1 MRRAEKA
8 RTRTSR
14 AEGVGA
20 AEVPVFAYEAVDA
33 AGRRTRGRLSGSTV
47 AAVTRDLEARGLLA
61 LDVAEAAAARD
72 SGGGF
77 GIGRRRGVLEFT
89 RAVAAL
95 LPAGMP
101 LARALA
107 AGVSAAPDSLRGVL
121 ESVRSKVERGDELAS
136 ALAEHPRL
144 FSPLYV
150 GIVRAGE
157 RSGSLDGAFE
167 RLAEHLERDQELRSK
182 LVSMSIYPIL
192 LASVGLGAVLILML
206 FVLPRFADLLENSG
220 AALPATTAAIIGGAT
235 AIRESW
241 RLLLAIP
248 PLFLI
253 LLAWLRTTDA
263 GRRVASNL
271 LVSVPIVGSWRRQA
285 LAANFARMVGELL
298 SGGAPLLTALAD
310 ARDCMSDPVAR
321 DETDRIRTRIREG
334 SSLNGAISEN
344 ALFPA
349 MLPQLVALGEEAG
362 RLAEFLL
369 KAADML
375 ERRTE
380 RAVERMVALA
390 EPAMIVLF
398 GGLVALVALALLQA
412 IYGVNAGSF

>member
-1 MRRAEKA
+1 VKL
-8 RTRTSR
+8 
-14 AEGVGA
+14 
-20 AEVPVFAYEAVDA
+20 FAYEAVDP
-33 AGRRTRGRLSGSTV
+33 AGRRTRGRLTGATA
-47 AAVTRDLEARGLLA
+47 AAVTRDLESRGLLA
-61 LDVAEAAAARD
+61 LDVEEAAGAVESA
-72 SGGGF
+72 GW
-77 GIGRRRGVLEFT
+77 GIGRRRGVMEFT

-107 AGVSAAPDSLRGVL
+107 AGVSASPASLRAPL
-121 ESVRSKVERGDELAS
+121 EMVRAKVERGDELAA

-150 GIVRAGE
+150 GMVRAGE
-157 RSGSLDGAFE
+157 RSGALDSAFE
-167 RLAEHLERDQELRSK
+167 RLAAHLERDDELRSK

-192 LASVGLGAVLILML
+192 LATVGLGAVMILML
-206 FVLPRFADLLENSG
+206 LVLPRFADLLQNSG
-220 AALPATTAAIIGGAT
+220 AALPATTAMIIGGAT
-235 AIRESW
+235 AVRESW
-241 RLLLAIP
+241 RILLIIP
-248 PLFLI
+248 PLLI
-253 LLAWLRTTDA
+253 VLLTWLRTTET
-263 GRRVASNL
+263 GRRISSTM
-271 LVSVPIVGSWRRQA
+271 LVSVPIVGTWRRQA
-285 LAANFARMVGELL
+285 LAAGFARMVGELL

-321 DETDRIRTRIREG
+321 DETERIRTRVREG
-334 SSLNGAISEN
+334 SALNAAISERS
-344 ALFPA
+344 LFPP

-362 RLAEFLL
+362 RLAEFML
-369 KAADML
+369 KSADML

-412 IYGVNAGSF
+412 IYGVNAGSL

>member
-1 MRRAEKA
+1 VKL
-8 RTRTSR
+8 
-14 AEGVGA
+14 
-20 AEVPVFAYEAVDA
+20 FAYEAVDP
-33 AGRRTRGRLSGSTV
+33 AGRRTRGRLTGATA
-47 AAVTRDLEARGLLA
+47 AAVTRDLESRGLLA
-61 LDVAEAAAARD
+61 LDVEEAAGAIESA
-72 SGGGF
+72 GW
-77 GIGRRRGVLEFT
+77 GIGRRRGVMEFT

-107 AGVSAAPDSLRGVL
+107 AGVSASPASLRAPL
-121 ESVRSKVERGDELAS
+121 EMVRAKVERGDELAA

-150 GIVRAGE
+150 GMVRAGE
-157 RSGSLDGAFE
+157 RSGALDSAFE
-167 RLAEHLERDQELRSK
+167 RLAAHLERDDELRSK

-192 LASVGLGAVLILML
+192 LATVGLGAVMILML
-206 FVLPRFADLLENSG
+206 LVLPRFADLLQSSG
-220 AALPATTAAIIGGAT
+220 AALPATTAMIIGGAT
-235 AIRESW
+235 AVRESW
-241 RLLLAIP
+241 RILLIIP
-248 PLFLI
+248 PLLI
-253 LLAWLRTTDA
+253 VLLTWLRTTET
-263 GRRVASNL
+263 GRRISSTM
-271 LVSVPIVGSWRRQA
+271 LVSVPIVGTWRRQA
-285 LAANFARMVGELL
+285 LAAGFARMVGELL

-321 DETDRIRTRIREG
+321 DETERIRTRVREG
-334 SSLNGAISEN
+334 SALNAAISERS
-344 ALFPA
+344 LFPP

-362 RLAEFLL
+362 RLAEFML
-369 KAADML
+369 KSADML

-412 IYGVNAGSF
+412 IYGVNAGSL